1 MMDEEVKHME
11 DEKIIELYWQRSQE
25 AVAATAEKYGP
36 YCSAIAGHILHSP
49 RDTEE
54 CVNDTWLAAWNAMP
68 PHRPSILSAFLGRLT
83 RNLAF
88 NRYAYTRAEK
98 RGGGETELVLD
109 ELAELVSGG
118 EDSQTELERRELIR
132 ALNEF
137 LGGLSEKKR
146 AIFLLRYWYVHSV
159 GDIAGRFAMKE
170 TAVSMVLH
178 RLRRELRQYLT
189 ERGVAL

>member
-25 AVAATAEKYGP
+25 AVAATAEKYGS
-36 YCSAIAGHILHSP
+36 YCSAIADHILSDR

-54 CVNDTWLAAWNAMP
+54 CVADTWLAAWNAMP

-98 RGGGETELVLD
+98 RGGGE
-109 ELAELVSGG
+109 
-118 EDSQTELERRELIR
+118 TELERRELIR